1 MSIQQAL
8 AVANQYKVQLQKS
21 LQENERFL
29 APLEPKTKEKFVQ
42 NFLELS
48 TQKYLLDNVDTT
60 MLIKLAIDLTKAG
73 LDINPFKKEVYII
86 PYETKIAGIKV
97 KVPTYVIP
105 KEGHKKQFAMMG
117 FLLDIQKVWKLDDN
131 TAKPEKDMDYLELAQ
146 IDETNP
152 EYRDKHFIGWEFT
165 LIDLKKELPDQKVF
179 VNRKYAKAATKNSQV
194 PKEFELEAEEHKALR
209 KARKSFVIPPDRMSF
224 EFEELLKIENESYD
238 QNNIVTAEIVQQK
251 QDIKKEF
258 TAKVLEFVPKQ
269 ALKQFSEYAKNAG
282 YDLTQDEVKERLLK
296 DADELKKLTETFLSV
311 AMEAEEAL

>member
-8 AVANQYKVQLQKS
+8 TVVSQYKSQLQEAIKA
-21 LQENERFL
+21 NERFL
-29 APLEPKTKEKFVQ
+29 SPLQPQVKDKFIQ

-60 MLIKLAIDLTKAG
+60 MLIKLAIDLTRAG

-117 FLLDIQKVWKLDDN
+117 FLLDIQKVWKLNDG

-146 IDETNP
+146 IDETDP
-152 EYRDKHFIGWEFT
+152 DYRDKHFIGWEFT
-165 LIDLKKELPDQKVF
+165 LVDLKKELPDQKVF
-179 VNRKYAKAATKNSQV
+179 VNRKYAQAATKNSQV

-209 KARKSFVIPPDRMSF
+209 KARKSFVIPPNRMSF

-258 TAKVLEFVPKQ
+258 TTKVLEVIPKQ
-269 ALKQFSEYAKNAG
+269 TLKQFSEYAKEAG
-282 YDLTQDEVKERLLK
+282 YDLIDDKVKEQLLK
-296 DADELKKLTETFLSV
+296 DADELQKLIESFKT
-311 AMEAEEAL
+311 AMETEETL